1 MPRYYEDLDIGETY
15 ETGGYT
21 VTKEEIIEF
30 AEQFDPQ
37 PFHLDEEAAQDSMFG
52 ELVASGLHTLCLSV
66 RLFVTEIV
74 NGEVDIANMGGLG
87 MDDLRWHEPVR
98 LGETLRVGSRSSA
111 RHPRQADRIA
121 ATSISVAAS
130 STMPMKSVMS
140 ILSHNIVRRA
150 NAPDWRHALAFWQ
163 PPQRVIIDWP
173 SRVRASPFL
182 VWDRCSVAERR
193 PTVYVG
199 GSE

>member
-52 ELVASGLHTLCLSV
+52 ELVASGLHTLCLFV

-87 MDDLRWHEPVR
+87 WTICAGTSRSV
-98 LGETLRVGSRSSA
+98 LGETLRVRVEVVGKTPSTNRSDRGYVDFRRSVVND
-111 RHPRQADRIA
+111 ADED
-121 ATSISVAAS
+121 
-130 STMPMKSVMS
+130 VMS
-140 ILSHNIVRRA
+140 ILLAQYRPPSKRA
-150 NAPDWRHALAFWQ
+150 RLASRARVLP